1 MQRLSGPPL
10 PHQEASSSSS
20 KAKGAC
26 LSAAR
31 TDLAD
36 DASVTGR
43 GKVVVLLGG
52 GGGGAGGAGGRRCC
66 VVVVLVAVNVAVL
79 TTKAWQSFL
88 PDI

>member
-1 MQRLSGPPL
+1 MQRLSGPPPL

-43 GKVVVLLGG
+43 GSEVVVLVVLVVLVVVVVVLL
-52 GGGGAGGAGGRRCC
+52 
-66 VVVVLVAVNVAVL
+66 
-79 TTKAWQSFL
+79 SS
-88 PDI
+88 